1 MTKSSFRYTSGSEV
15 KTSRPIEIVYT
26 DGLGTIHPD
35 AEGVDIYVLK
45 FVDDYSGFVD
55 VYKLIA
61 KSQLFER
68 FKAFRIMVE
77 TQTDC
82 FIKRYVAK
90 MVGSIKL
97 SLQQKLFRFMYPPP
111 EKRAV
116 LFATEWVSK

>member
-68 FKAFRIMVE
+68 FKAFRVMVE
-77 TQTDC
+77 AQTDC
-82 FIKRYVAK
+82 NIKRSVAK
-90 MVGSIKL
+90 MMGSIQTIASAKPVMIYVF
-97 SLQQKLFRFMYPPP
+97 SIK
-111 EKRAV
+111 
-116 LFATEWVSK
+116 